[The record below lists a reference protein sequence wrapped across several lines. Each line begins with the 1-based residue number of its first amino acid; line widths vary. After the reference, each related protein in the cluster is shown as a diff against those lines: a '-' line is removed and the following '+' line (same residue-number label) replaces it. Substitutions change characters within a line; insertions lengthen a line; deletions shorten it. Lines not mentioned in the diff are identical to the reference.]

1 MKTNRRNFIKA
12 GTLTTGG
19 LFLGVNFLSSCKTD
33 VPLPKDLSGLNFK
46 DFNSYIRISEDG
58 YVSIFSA
65 NPEIGQGVKTSM
77 PMIVAEELEI
87 PWEKVHVEQTGLN
100 SEWYERQVAG
110 GSQSIRQGWDGLRE
124 AGASAREMLK
134 QAAANKWSVEI
145 TDVTAVN
152 GEVVNNLTKEKF
164 HYGELVE
171 EAAQLEVPE
180 KVEFKKP
187 KEYKIIGKDAA
198 NVDLQKI
205 VTGKP
210 LFGLDYREE
219 NMLFA
224 CAIRPPAFGQKLESF
239 DATDAKNISGVLE
252 VFQFG
257 DKIAIVAQDTWTAFK
272 AQKLVQAQWSS
283 DGKLESSEEHDAILT
298 TLLEG
303 KESEVLRSDGNVEKA
318 FSEADEILERT
329 YSAPFLPHNCMEPMN
344 FFADVKEG
352 KARLVG
358 PIQTPK
364 WTQGRIAE
372 LLGID
377 AGNVSIDMTR
387 MGGGFGR
394 RLYGGFALEA
404 AEISAKMEK
413 PVQLVFTR
421 EDDMTQ
427 GTYRPASKY
436 KISASIKDGQ
446 LTGYH
451 LKEACINGNMYG
463 LIPNFFPAGAL
474 ENYKVEVV
482 KYDSNITTGAW
493 RAPYTNFLA
502 SCEQSFFDEIAEKL
516 NLDPVQM
523 RLDLL
528 EKVKGVEDE
537 KIEYSAKRLQ
547 GVIKLAAEKANW
559 GNAKEGVHQG
569 FVAYYCHNTHVAEV
583 AEIEMVDDV
592 PVVRKMIC
600 AIDCGIVINPIA
612 ARNQAE
618 GGVIDGV
625 GHSMYGDFQFN
636 DGRPSASNFNKF
648 QLIRMKDAPK
658 VEVYFVES
666 EVDPTGLGEPTLPPA
681 GGAVANAIHKA
692 TGKRMYQQ
700 PFINAFI
707 NRGPNLQ

>member
-12 GTLTTGG
+12 GTFTTGG
-19 LFLGVNFLSSCKTD
+19 LFLGINFLASCKAD
-33 VPLPKDLSGLNFK
+33 VPLPKDLSKLNFK

-58 YVSIFSA
+58 YVSIYSA

-100 SEWYERQVAG
+100 SNWYERQVAG

-124 AGASAREMLK
+124 AGATAREMLK
-134 QAAANKWSVEI
+134 QAAANRWEIDVAEVEAEQGAI
-145 TDVTAVN
+145 VN
-152 GEVVNNLTKEKF
+152 QTTKEKL
-164 HYGELVE
+164 HYGQLVE
-171 EAAQLEVPE
+171 DAAKLEVPE

-187 KEYKIIGKDAA
+187 KEYKIIGKDVS
-198 NVDLQKI
+198 NVDLHKI
-205 VTGKP
+205 VKGEP
-210 LFGLDYREE
+210 LFGLDYYEE
-219 NMLFA
+219 NMLYA

-239 DATDAKNISGVLE
+239 DATKAKSLDGVVD
-252 VFQFG
+252 VFRFG
-257 DKIAIVAQDTWTAFK
+257 DKIAIVANDTWTSFK
-272 AQKLVQAQWSS
+272 AQKLVEAVWTS
-283 DGKLESSEEHDAILT
+283 DEKLESSEDHASVLD
-298 TLLEG
+298 TLLSA
-303 KESEVLRSDGNVEKA
+303 KNSEVLRNDGDVDQA
-318 FSEADEILERT
+318 FKEADEVIERT
-329 YSAPFLPHNCMEPMN
+329 YAAPFLPHNCMEPMN

-352 KARLVG
+352 SARLVG

-364 WTQGRIAE
+364 WTQGRVAE
-372 LLGID
+372 LLKIE
-377 AGNVSIDMTR
+377 AENVTIDMTR

-404 AEISAKMEK
+404 AEISSVMKRPIQM
-413 PVQLVFTR
+413 VFTR

-446 LTGYH
+446 LTGYK

-474 ENYKVEVV
+474 KNYRVEVA

-502 SCEQSFFDEIAEKL
+502 SCEQSFFDEIALVLKK
-516 NLDPVQM
+516 DPVQM

-528 EKVKGVEDE
+528 ENVKGNTDE
-537 KIEYSAKRLQ
+537 KIEYSAERLQ
-547 GVIKLAAEKANW
+547 DVIRLAAEKSNW
-559 GNAKEGVHQG
+559 GKAKEGVHQG

-583 AEIEMVDDV
+583 AEVEMVEGLPMV
-592 PVVRKMIC
+592 KKVVC

-612 ARNQAE
+612 AKNQAE

-625 GHSMYGDFQFN
+625 GHSMFGHFQFK
-636 DGRPSASNFNKF
+636 DGKPSASNFDKYR
-648 QLIRMKDAPK
+648 LIRMTEAPK
-658 VEVYFVES
+658 VEVYFVEN
-666 EVDPTGLGEPTLPPA
+666 ELDPTGLGEPTLPPA
-681 GGAVANAIHKA
+681 GGAVANAIFKA
-692 TGKRMYQQ
+692 SGRRLFNQ
-700 PFINAFI
+700 PFINAFVD
-707 NRGPNLQ
+707 NNPLM